1 MTELFQKFLLLSLFC
16 AGAGAAALLLL
27 RFLSGLSERAKS
39 NFLFAAILLPFGGA
53 LLSPLAK
60 LFPKP
65 PSLPR
70 EAAALPPAIREII
83 AVPSANPTPAIPTAP
98 TTNPTPAILPTANPL
113 AAVDWWTVAS
123 VLWAAVAVFLLLR
136 MIFSHVRLMRSLGRC
151 RKQVQSENRL
161 AVYEV
166 SADISPFLT
175 GIFRGSVYLPE
186 NRYSAEERAM
196 ALAHEQ
202 FHFARGDAF
211 KRIVISVLRCIN
223 WLNPPLRI
231 ILNRLSDQLEYA
243 CDEAVTGSMDREQ
256 RRRYGFMLLKTA
268 GFSADRAGFSVGLS
282 RPSKA
287 LKRRI
292 GIFMQEKKNFGTAA
306 KALAAAVLSAAAV
319 SVVGISAAAFPPE
332 TENTPAA
339 ADVPATAGERNEAD
353 RESAAIYGGTMPEN
367 ETSSLSA
374 VEAVNET
381 DEPIEWESIV
391 TDTDELLGYEEMKK
405 LSPSERKAYYN
416 AVASYHF
423 HLYVY
428 PDELGLDMTLPLD
441 EKYLPNGWETNTYYC
456 AEENSNVYSAADG
469 TVIYA
474 NEYGD
479 YLNYGKTVVIEHEN
493 GCASLYVPL
502 KEIGVETGQK
512 VKKGEVIGT
521 LADWYIGEPYQP
533 NLTFELYKDLEPLTY
548 GENMSPRLWQIY
560 EYLEIAESED
570 NPYDSLNDYIY
581 ARYYPQNEIGTESVP
596 REDQPFEESFLV
608 SADKSVK
615 IFSGTIQQAFDR
627 TELYS
632 EDIAPIRPLDEETLF
647 ALYRP
652 FGLTRR
658 GSDSAL
664 IYQGKLVRWFVDGT
678 VPGEG
683 GFATRYT
690 YCNQSGEID
699 LRTVWEKKDNGG
711 GSYDPFGTLTA
722 IAEFDPSSLLS
733 EDEASSVNVIT
744 EEKKN
749 EASPKTPVIKRRDDI
764 KLSEILAEQACDPLD
779 PDSME
784 SGLSSAREDSY
795 LFFELPYAAK
805 IYSVADGTV
814 VFSEY
819 TIVYG
824 LTVVVKSADGTCWG
838 YAHCSADFP
847 IASLGDTVKAGDVIG
862 YTGATGQAT
871 GNSLELFL
879 TENMF

>member
-65 PSLPR
+65 SSLPR

-83 AVPSANPTPAIPTAP
+83 AVPAANPTPAIPTAP
-98 TTNPTPAILPTANPL
+98 TANPTPVISPTANPL

-123 VLWAAVAVFLLLR
+123 VLWAAVAVFLLLQ
-136 MIFSHVRLMRSLGRC
+136 MICSHVRLMRSLGRC
-151 RKQVQSENRL
+151 RKQAQSENRL

-186 NRYSAEERAM
+186 NRYSEEERAM

-243 CDEAVTGSMDREQ
+243 CDEAVTRSMDREQ
-256 RRRYGFMLLKTA
+256 KRRYGFMLLKTA

-292 GIFMQEKKNFGTAA
+292 GIFMQEKKKFGTAA

-353 RESAAIYGGTMPEN
+353 RESAAVFAPET
-367 ETSSLSA
+367 E
-374 VEAVNET
+374 
-381 DEPIEWESIV
+381 
-391 TDTDELLGYEEMKK
+391 
-405 LSPSERKAYYN
+405 
-416 AVASYHF
+416 
-423 HLYVY
+423 
-428 PDELGLDMTLPLD
+428 
-441 EKYLPNGWETNTYYC
+441 NTPA
-456 AEENSNVYSAADG
+456 AEEN
-469 TVIYA
+469 
-474 NEYGD
+474 
-479 YLNYGKTVVIEHEN
+479 K
-493 GCASLYVPL
+493 
-502 KEIGVETGQK
+502 
-512 VKKGEVIGT
+512 
-521 LADWYIGEPYQP
+521 
-533 NLTFELYKDLEPLTY
+533 
-548 GENMSPRLWQIY
+548 
-560 EYLEIAESED
+560 
-570 NPYDSLNDYIY
+570 
-581 ARYYPQNEIGTESVP
+581 
-596 REDQPFEESFLV
+596 PFEESLLV

-615 IFSGTIQQAFDR
+615 IFSGTIQQAFDQPG
-627 TELYS
+627 LYS
-632 EDIAPIRPLDEETLF
+632 EDIVPIRPLDEETLF

-664 IYQGKLVRWFVDGT
+664 IYQGKLVRWFVDGA
-678 VPGEG
+678 VSGEG

-722 IAEFDPSSLLS
+722 IKEFDPSSLLG
-733 EDEASSVNVIT
+733 ENKASSVNVIT
-744 EEKKN
+744 EE
-749 EASPKTPVIKRRDDI
+749 ASPKTPAIKRRVDI

-784 SGLSSAREDSY
+784 TGLSPAREDSY
-795 LFFELPYAAK
+795 LFFELPYAAE

-819 TIVYG
+819 TIAYG
-824 LTVVVKSADGTCWG
+824 FTVVIKSADGTCWG

-847 IASLGDTVKAGDVIG
+847 VASLGDTVKAGDVIG
-862 YTGATGQAT
+862 HTGTTGQVT
-871 GNSLELFL
+871 GNSLALFL
-879 TENMF
+879 TENIF